1 MKKTFVLDTSVLLHD
16 PQSIFAFQDNDVI
29 IPIAVI
35 EEIDGQKRKSDQIGR
50 SARMV
55 SRYLDDLRSQG
66 RLNQGV
72 DNGQGG
78 MLKIELNHQDLPSF
92 PLNCDR
98 INNDN
103 RIIAVAANLQQDDQ
117 VKKPVILVTK
127 DINMRIKADAL
138 GLLAEDY
145 ETNKVNIDELY
156 TGFKTIE
163 TSPAVID
170 TFFRQGYLDLDELAE
185 ELFANQFLMLQDNA
199 GRSQTAL
206 AKVDLT
212 QKRILPLRYHHADL
226 SGIRARNREQKFAL
240 EALLDENIQLVTL
253 VGQAGT
259 GKTLLALAAGIEKVL
274 EEKAYRK
281 LLISRPVVPMG
292 NDLGFLPGDV
302 DEKLRPW
309 MQPLYDN
316 LELIFGNRDRGEKL
330 DSFIQHLKEIDLLDI
345 EALTY
350 IRGRSI
356 PGQYFIL
363 DEAQN
368 LTPHEVKTVI
378 TRVGEGTKIV
388 LTGDPYQIDNP
399 YLDANSNGLTY
410 VVERF
415 KDYVGAA
422 HITLTRGERS
432 ALAEMAA
439 QVL

>member
-16 PQSIFAFQDNDVI
+16 PQALFYFEDNDVV

-35 EEIDGQKRKSDQIGR
+35 EEIDGHKRKSDQIGR

-55 SRYLDDLRSQG
+55 SRYLDELRSKG
-66 RLNQGV
+66 HLNEGV

-78 MLKIELNHQDLPSF
+78 MLKIELNHQELEGLPF
-92 PLNCDR
+92 GLDR
-98 INNDN
+98 VKNDN
-103 RIIAVAANLQQDDQ
+103 RILAVALSLQKDERCQ
-117 VKKPVILVTK
+117 KPVILVSK
-127 DINMRIKADAL
+127 DINMRVKADAL

-156 TGFKTIE
+156 PGFE
-163 TSPAVID
+163 TVLVAPEKVNE
-170 TFFRQGYLDLDELAE
+170 FYQQGWLSLADLGGRYY
-185 ELFANQFLMLQDNA
+185 ANQFIMLQDNA
-199 GRSQTAL
+199 GQSQTAL
-206 AKVDLT
+206 GRVDVG
-212 QKRILPLRYHHADL
+212 QKRLLPLRHPNADL
-226 SGIRARNREQKFAL
+226 SGIRARNREQKFAI
-240 EALLDENIQLVTL
+240 EALLDDDIQLVTL

-274 EEKAYRK
+274 EEKKYRK
-281 LLISRPVVPMG
+281 LLVTRPVVPLG
-292 NDLGFLPGDV
+292 NDIGFLPGDV
-302 DEKLRPW
+302 EEKLRPW

-316 LELIFGNRDRGEKL
+316 LELIFGNRDRQEKL
-330 DSFIQHLKEIDLLDI
+330 DAYINHLQDLDILDI

-415 KDYVGAA
+415 KDYQGAA
-422 HITLTRGERS
+422 HITLTKGERS

-439 QVL
+439 ELL